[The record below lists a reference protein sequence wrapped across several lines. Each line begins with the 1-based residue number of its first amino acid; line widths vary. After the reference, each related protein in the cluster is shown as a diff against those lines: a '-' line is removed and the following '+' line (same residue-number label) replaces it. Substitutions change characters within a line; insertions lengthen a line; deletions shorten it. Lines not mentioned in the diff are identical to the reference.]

1 MERVTII
8 TPITRPRFLSNH
20 LTAETTGPSQH
31 QQPERQQPS
40 ELTHWLIGTCAQSIS
55 APMAKSRQPKK
66 PAITIGELTLRLRSC
81 SASLSRQGEKV

>member
-1 MERVTII
+1 MATGAERGRT
-8 TPITRPRFLSNH
+8 
-20 LTAETTGPSQH
+20 
-31 QQPERQQPS
+31 
-40 ELTHWLIGTCAQSIS
+40 WLMGTCAQSIS